1 MKLWVKTIKGEKI
14 TTSVLYDVPGAYE
27 PKKLLEYL
35 TDICFSLDIPR
46 PIIIDKHI
54 KEMRNFNHTIFKE
67 SDFVESVD
75 FDKLWIEVA
84 ISKNKKSDN
93 FYSNL

>member
-1 MKLWVKTIKGEKI
+1 MKLWIKIIKGEKI
-14 TTSVLYDVPGAYE
+14 TKNVLYEIKGTYDA
-27 PKKLLEYL
+27 KKLLEYL
-35 TDICFSLDIPR
+35 TDICFNLDSPR
-46 PIIIDKHI
+46 PIVIDKHI
-54 KEMRNFNHTIFKE
+54 KEMQNFNHTIFKTN
-67 SDFVESVD
+67 DFVEYVN

>member
-1 MKLWVKTIKGEKI
+1 MKLWIKTIKGEKI
-14 TTSVLYDVPGAYE
+14 TNSVLYEVQGSYD
-27 PKKLLEYL
+27 PKKLINYL
-35 TDICFSLDIPR
+35 TDICFGLDIPR
-46 PIIIDKHI
+46 PIIIEKHI
-54 KEMRNFNHTIFKE
+54 KDMENFNHTIFKTN
-67 SDFVESVD
+67 DFVESVD

>member
-1 MKLWVKTIKGEKI
+1 MKLWIKTIKGEKI
-14 TTSVLYDVPGAYE
+14 TTSILYDIKGIYSPN
-27 PKKLLEYL
+27 KLLDYL

-46 PIIIDKHI
+46 PIVLDKHL
-54 KEMRNFNHTIFKE
+54 KEMEKFNHTIFKTN
-67 SDFVESVD
+67 DFVESVN

-84 ISKNKKSDN
+84 ISKTQKSKD